1 MFLSSLPGTNRNIK
15 QHSVI
20 TAWQLPVKLAAGY
33 WVPTETWNNT
43 QLLLRGNYLLYWM
56 MLTGYPQKHETAL
69 SYYHV
74 AITCYTG
81 CCLLGI
87 HRNMK
92 QHSVI
97 TTWQLPVIL
106 DAAYWVSTKTWNSTQ
121 LLPRGNYLLYWM
133 LVTRHPQNMTA
144 TQVILFKKEGGK

>member
-81 CCLLGI
+81 CWLLGT
-87 HRNMK
+87 HK
-92 QHSVI
+92 
-97 TTWQLPVIL
+97 TWQQLRSSCLRRKVGSKQCDGDHL
-106 DAAYWVSTKTWNSTQ
+106 LHCLNYTKSNIWLINVPFT
-121 LLPRGNYLLYWM
+121 LLENGRFFCYC
-133 LVTRHPQNMTA
+133 R
-144 TQVILFKKEGGK
+144 F